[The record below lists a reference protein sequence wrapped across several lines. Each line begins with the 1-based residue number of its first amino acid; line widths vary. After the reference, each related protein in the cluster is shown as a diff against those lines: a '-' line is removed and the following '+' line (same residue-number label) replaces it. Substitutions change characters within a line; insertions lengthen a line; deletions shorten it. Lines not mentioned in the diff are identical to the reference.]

1 MERPRDS
8 HKGEDSDDGHRDEQ
22 LDGDDGV
29 NLEHRQWW
37 GARSP
42 PCTPGLSPGSSRA
55 LRPRSP
61 KDLTTLALAPLS
73 ELGRSLL
80 PHSEGST
87 LTPLLL
93 GSLPQ
98 LQLGREAA
106 PSKGSDTVHAPTR
119 ADPHPPLPPVLSP
132 SLPSTWPPLALTALP
147 LPPASP
153 HSQVQHPR
161 LQRLSLTLVRFCP
174 P

>member
-1 MERPRDS
+1 MSASLPRPCPLFSHRPHPRVEGPPQATLSAGDPEPRTPELLPSGAERPRDS

-42 PCTPGLSPGSSRA
+42 PCTPGLSPGSSRP

-73 ELGRSLL
+73 EVGRRLL

-87 LTPLLL
+87 Y
-93 GSLPQ
+93 S
-98 LQLGREAA
+98 
-106 PSKGSDTVHAPTR
+106 
-119 ADPHPPLPPVLSP
+119 
-132 SLPSTWPPLALTALP
+132 PSTWE
-147 LPPASP
+147 PAP
-153 HSQVQHPR
+153 AAAW
-161 LQRLSLTLVRFCP
+161 QRGCHQ
-174 P
+174 